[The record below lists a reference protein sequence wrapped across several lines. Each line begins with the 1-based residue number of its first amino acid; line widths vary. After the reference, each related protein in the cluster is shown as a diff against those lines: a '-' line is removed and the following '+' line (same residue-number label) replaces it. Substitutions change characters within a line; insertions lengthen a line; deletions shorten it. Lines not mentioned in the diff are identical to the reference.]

1 MSWVLLS
8 NACAL
13 YHNDIYCIKKTYNS
27 KKRHECYVFL
37 MQQFMMVMKYVHIIM
52 SKKTKIKS
60 SVYMNDIYVQR
71 FVLYSNILW
80 TTKKKEKIK
89 QQKHFVHK
97 QLFTICIC
105 MCCSD
110 FDSFLFQY
118 SCLISFYWWLGFHMF
133 VLVIPI
139 IFSPNNIPPPSPQG
153 KIPPDFWQ
161 GMWGGDASVAKFH
174 TETYNCVRYAWIVHA
189 RDTYRRKIGILC
201 ACTVRA
207 DFEHVDI
214 VRA

>member
-13 YHNDIYCIKKTYNS
+13 YHNDMYCIKKTYNS
-27 KKRHECYVFL
+27 KKQHECYVFL

-80 TTKKKEKIK
+80 TTKKKEKRK

-97 QLFTICIC
+97 QLFTIC

-139 IFSPNNIPPPSPQG
+139 IQV

-161 GMWGGDASVAKFH
+161 GMWGGDARVAKFH

>member
-13 YHNDIYCIKKTYNS
+13 YHNDIYCIKKTYIYNS
-27 KKRHECYVFL
+27 KKWHECYVFL
-37 MQQFMMVMKYVHIIM
+37 MHQFMMVMKYVHIIM

-80 TTKKKEKIK
+80 TTKKKEKRK

-97 QLFTICIC
+97 QLFTIC

-118 SCLISFYWWLGFHMF
+118 SCLISFYWWLGFYMF

-139 IFSPNNIPPPSPQG
+139 IFSPNNIPPPPPPKAKYPLIFG
-153 KIPPDFWQ
+153 KVC
-161 GMWGGDASVAKFH
+161 GVATRASLSFTQRH
-174 TETYNCVRYAWIVHA
+174 TTVFGTLGSCTRAIHIVG
-189 RDTYRRKIGILC
+189 K
-201 ACTVRA
+201 
-207 DFEHVDI
+207 
-214 VRA
+214 